1 MLLDT
6 LGDVIAKRELFV
18 RDNPSRRIVVMMG
31 KPQLWEGG
39 PDHLCPILIVGVGD
53 EKIRSARGVDAFQSM
68 ELAFKLIAIQLK
80 AIRRGCS
87 VDLCRWEGDDDPCVG
102 FPNPD
107 L

>member
-1 MLLDT
+1 MLLDS

-18 RDNPSRRIVVMMG
+18 RGDPNRRVVVTMG

-39 PDHLCPILIVGVGD
+39 PDCLCPILIVGLGD
-53 EKIRSARGVDAFQSM
+53 EKVRSAAGVDAFQSI
-68 ELAFKLIAIQLK
+68 ELGLKLIAIHLK
-80 AIRRGCS
+80 RIQRDYEI
-87 VDLCRWEGDDDPCVG
+87 DLCRWEGDDDSFVG